1 MPLGIHSL
9 VGNLREIAMFSTV
22 RMTFAAGLFALPV
35 SASDTASLDQL
46 MTTMGLPNMIEL
58 MQQEGLGYGDDLEAE
73 LFPDRGGA
81 SWDAVVAGIYGID
94 GMYGTVRDVLA
105 ERLDENDIEVLT
117 EFFGSERGQRIVS
130 LEVGA
135 RREMMSDD
143 IEAAAIEA
151 YQTLRDEGGTRF
163 EQLETFAQLNDL
175 VESNVMGA
183 MNANYA
189 FYTGLI
195 DGEAFGDD
203 LSEEQVLTD
212 VWSQE
217 DEIRAD
223 STEWVFAFLTLAYQP
238 LSDEDLDA
246 YIALS
251 ETKAGEALNS
261 ALFAAFDDMYVGISR
276 SLGLAAS
283 RFMVGQDI

>member
-1 MPLGIHSL
+1 M
-9 VGNLREIAMFSTV
+9 LRTVQMTLAASVIAV
-22 RMTFAAGLFALPV
+22 PAWAVDDAA
-35 SASDTASLDQL
+35 LDAL
-46 MTTMGLPNMIEL
+46 MTSMGLPDMVEL
-58 MQQEGLGYGDDLEAE
+58 MQQEGLTYGDDLEAE
-73 LFPDRGGA
+73 LFPDRGGP
-81 SWDAVVAGIYGID
+81 SWDAVVAAIYD
-94 GMYGTVRDVLA
+94 RDDMYGVVRKGMA
-105 ERLDENDIEVLT
+105 ERLSDQDIEVLSD
-117 EFFGSERGQRIVS
+117 FFGSDRGQRIVA
-130 LEVGA
+130 LEIGA
-135 RREMMSDD
+135 RREMMDDD
-143 IEAAAIEA
+143 IEAVAIEA
-151 YQTLRDEGGTRF
+151 YETMKDEGGDR
-163 EQLETFAQLNDL
+163 FAQLKSFAEQNDL

-217 DEIRAD
+217 DDIRAD

-238 LSDEDLDA
+238 LSNEDLDA

-251 ETKAGEALNS
+251 KTEAGVALNS
-261 ALFAAFDDMYVGISR
+261 ALFGAFDEMYVGISR
-276 SLGLAAS
+276 ALGLAAS